1 MKLDERAE
9 EALETLWE
17 TLEEGKPRSAMPSG
31 EDLQAL
37 ADLGLVT
44 GQGESVGFTDRGR
57 EEARQVIRRHRLA
70 ERLMNDVVDAAR
82 ADMEAAACQ
91 MEHALRPGVEERV
104 CELLGHPET
113 CPHGRPIP
121 PGPCCEKARAE
132 GERYVAPLAHLRPG
146 EEGTVAYLRTQDS
159 KKLQKLMAMGV
170 RPGSRLRVE
179 QAYPAYVFTVGFS
192 RFAVDADMAGLIM
205 VRRDGEPPPRRRRRR
220 WGFQFGG

>member
-1 MKLDERAE
+1 MSLDERTE
-9 EALETLWE
+9 EVLETLWE
-17 TLEEGKPRSAMPSG
+17 RLEEGKTGEEQPSR
-31 EDLQAL
+31 EDLEAL
-37 ADLGLVT
+37 AAEGLVR
-44 GQGESVGFTDRGR
+44 GEGEGLAFTERGR

-70 ERLMNDVVDAAR
+70 ERLMSDVVDTSR

-91 MEHALRPGVEERV
+91 MEHALRRGVEERV

-146 EEGTVAYLRTQDS
+146 EEGTVAYLKTQDS

-170 RPGSRLRVE
+170 RPGSRLKVE
-179 QAYPAYVFTVGFS
+179 QAFPAYVFTVGFS
-192 RFAVDADMAGLIM
+192 RFAVDAEMAGLIM
-205 VRRDGEPPPRRRRRR
+205 VRREPGAPGGRRRRR
-220 WGFQFGG
+220 WGLRFGA